1 MLQHQRLRQG
11 ETPAVVDALHGL
23 GSVMEAAQLA
33 RGVADKFPD
42 VNSQQTLATMFL
54 EAHLDA
60 DAEKA
65 LNNYLKLN
73 PKGDANAWADLA
85 KLQFRAG
92 RTQAAQQ
99 SFINGYQ
106 IDRNA
111 LFARLQ
117 KDEELYKLA
126 APLFQPRK

>member
-1 MLQHQRLRQG
+1 
-11 ETPAVVDALHGL
+11 
-23 GSVMEAAQLA
+23 
-33 RGVADKFPD
+33 
-42 VNSQQTLATMFL
+42 MFL